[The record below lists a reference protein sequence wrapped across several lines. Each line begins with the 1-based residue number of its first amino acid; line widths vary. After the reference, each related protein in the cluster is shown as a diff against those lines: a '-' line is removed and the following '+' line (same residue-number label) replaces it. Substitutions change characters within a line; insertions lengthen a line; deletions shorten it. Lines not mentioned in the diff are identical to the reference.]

1 MTNQPLASELAMLLE
16 RIDDLIGH
24 AHRLPWTGRI
34 LIDAN
39 ELATL
44 VAQVQH
50 VLPEEVRQA
59 QWIVAERDRILKEAM
74 DQAQSLKQ
82 EAQKEISRQAD
93 GSEVVAR
100 ARERA
105 QELTDQA
112 RQAAREIHQG
122 ARAYA
127 DEILA
132 RLETELAQVK
142 NDVKN
147 NRMELRQE

>member
-132 RLETELAQVK
+132 RLETELAQVM

>member
-1 MTNQPLASELAMLLE
+1 MTNQPLASELAMLLD
-16 RIDDLIGH
+16 RIDDLINH

-44 VAQVQH
+44 VSQVQH

-74 DQAQSLKQ
+74 DQAQSIKADA
-82 EAQKEISRQAD
+82 EKEIARQAE
-93 GSEVVAR
+93 GSEIVAK

-105 QELTDQA
+105 QELTEQA
-112 RQAAREIHQG
+112 RQTAREIHQG

-132 RLETELAQVK
+132 RLETELTQVM
-142 NDVKN
+142 NDIKN